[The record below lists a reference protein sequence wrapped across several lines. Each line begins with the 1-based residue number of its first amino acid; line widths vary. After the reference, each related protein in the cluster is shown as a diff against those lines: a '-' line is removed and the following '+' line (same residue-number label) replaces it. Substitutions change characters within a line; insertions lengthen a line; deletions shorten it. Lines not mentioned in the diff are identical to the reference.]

1 MSSIRDQ
8 LTEIHARIARA
19 VKAVETDRGATQA
32 LQAVVQEFHRVSHK
46 ALGLAAAVDAQA
58 TLAPII
64 ELEQAG
70 ESAMAAAAASSGI
83 SAETLRAIGAARDT
97 LRDLKAEFTGG

>member
-19 VKAVETDRGATQA
+19 VEAAEADSGATPA
-32 LQAVVQEFHRVSHK
+32 LKAVVQEFHRVSHK
-46 ALGLAAAVDAQA
+46 AMGAAAVIDAQA
-58 TLAPII
+58 TLAPIL

-70 ESAMAAAAASSGI
+70 DSAKVAAMACPRI
-83 SAETLRAIGAARDT
+83 SDETRRAIVAAHDAVSE
-97 LRDLKAEFTGG
+97 LKAESTDG